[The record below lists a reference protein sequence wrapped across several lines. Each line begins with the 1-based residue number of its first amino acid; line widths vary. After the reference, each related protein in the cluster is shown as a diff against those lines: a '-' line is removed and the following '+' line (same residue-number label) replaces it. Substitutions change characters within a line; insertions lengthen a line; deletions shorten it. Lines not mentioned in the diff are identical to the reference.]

1 LGINILQGYGQTECS
16 PLISCNPIDKIKIDT
31 VGIPIKG
38 LEVKLSKVNEIIVRG
53 ESLMKGYWND
63 KNNTNKAIINGWLHT
78 GDLGSIDE
86 DGYIKIS
93 GRINE
98 MIVNSGGENIAPVP
112 IENLLL
118 SYEEIEQAM
127 IYGHNRPFLIAL
139 IVPNETFL
147 NTNSNTANN
156 LTGYFQNIINHVNEG
171 LSQTKKIR
179 KFIVLDKD
187 FTIEN
192 SMLTPTLKIKR
203 YKIYTLYK
211 DKIERLYKKS
221 FF

>member
-1 LGINILQGYGQTECS
+1 
-16 PLISCNPIDKIKIDT
+16 
-31 VGIPIKG
+31 
-38 LEVKLSKVNEIIVRG
+38 
-53 ESLMKGYWND
+53 
-63 KNNTNKAIINGWLHT
+63 
-78 GDLGSIDE
+78 
-86 DGYIKIS
+86 
-93 GRINE
+93 
-98 MIVNSGGENIAPVP
+98 
-112 IENLLL
+112 
-118 SYEEIEQAM
+118 M

-179 KFIVLDKD
+179 KFIVLDKN

-211 DKIERLYKKS
+211 EKIERLYKKT

>member
-1 LGINILQGYGQTECS
+1 
-16 PLISCNPIDKIKIDT
+16 
-31 VGIPIKG
+31 VGVPIKG
-38 LEVKLSKVNEIIVRG
+38 LEVKLSKENEIIVRG

-63 KNNTNKAIINGWLHT
+63 KNNTNKTIINGWLHT

-118 SYEEIEQAM
+118 SYEEVEQAI

-139 IVPNETFL
+139 IVPNENL
-147 NTNSNTANN
+147 LYPNSSHPNN
-156 LTGYFQNIINHVNEG
+156 LTDNFQKIVNHVNEG

-179 KFIVLDKD
+179 KFIVLDKN

-192 SMLTPTLKIKR
+192 SLLTPTLKIKR
-203 YKIYTLYK
+203 YKVYTLYK
-211 DKIERLYKKS
+211 DKIERLYKKT

>member
-1 LGINILQGYGQTECS
+1 M
-16 PLISCNPIDKIKIDT
+16 
-31 VGIPIKG
+31 GIPIKG
-38 LEVKLSKVNEIIVRG
+38 LEVKLSKENEIIVRG

-63 KNNTNKAIINGWLHT
+63 KNNTNKTIINGWLHT

-118 SYEEIEQAM
+118 SYEEVEQAI

-139 IVPNETFL
+139 IVPNENLL
-147 NTNSNTANN
+147 NTNPNN
-156 LTGYFQNIINHVNEG
+156 LTDNFQKIVNHVNEG

-179 KFIVLDKD
+179 KFIVLDKN

-192 SMLTPTLKIKR
+192 SLLTPTLKIKR

-211 DKIERLYKKS
+211 DKIERLYKKT

>member
-1 LGINILQGYGQTECS
+1 
-16 PLISCNPIDKIKIDT
+16 
-31 VGIPIKG
+31 
-38 LEVKLSKVNEIIVRG
+38 
-53 ESLMKGYWND
+53 
-63 KNNTNKAIINGWLHT
+63 
-78 GDLGSIDE
+78 
-86 DGYIKIS
+86 
-93 GRINE
+93 

-118 SYEEIEQAM
+118 SYEEVEQAI

-139 IVPNETFL
+139 IVPNENLL
-147 NTNSNTANN
+147 NTNSSHPNN
-156 LTGYFQNIINHVNEG
+156 LTDNFQKIVNHVNEG

-179 KFIVLDKD
+179 KFIVLDKN

-192 SMLTPTLKIKR
+192 SLLTPTLKIKR

-211 DKIERLYKKS
+211 DKIERLYKKT